1 VAAFVLGLA
10 AQGVKICVDTILQVE
25 VDDGFRGRVFTIYDM
40 VFNAV
45 FVAAAALAAVLLPLS
60 GFSRPVYL
68 ALALAYL
75 ATAIA
80 YDRLSANPSPPDRGF
95 TPRMRSLGPEDG

>member
-1 VAAFVLGLA
+1 MWLPGLLAAAFVLGLA
-10 AQGVKICVDTILQVE
+10 AQGVKICVDTILQLE

-45 FVAAAALAAVLLPLS
+45 FVAAAALAAVVLPVS

-68 ALALAYL
+68 PWPW
-75 ATAIA
+75 ATS
-80 YDRLSANPSPPDRGF
+80 RPPWA
-95 TPRMRSLGPEDG
+95 TPA